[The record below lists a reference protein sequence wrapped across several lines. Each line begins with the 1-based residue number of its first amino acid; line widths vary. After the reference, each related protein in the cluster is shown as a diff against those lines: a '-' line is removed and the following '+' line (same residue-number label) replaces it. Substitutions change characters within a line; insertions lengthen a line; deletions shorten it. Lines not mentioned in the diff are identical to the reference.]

1 MIDKIKNYFVD
12 VFAEMSKVTWPT
24 LDELK
29 ESTLIVLGFSL
40 VFSIAVYLLDTLFG
54 MALKAIF

>member
-12 VFAEMSKVTWPT
+12 VFAEMSKVSWPT
-24 LDELK
+24 FDELK